1 MRLEVLLVNTGV
13 SLRGSAHQELSL
25 EHPEGG
31 ALLLALRHL
40 VFWELRRQLHRGL
53 DRVRRRTP
61 SVCLQLF
68 LVAIAVL
75 LGAI

>member
-13 SLRGSAHQELSL
+13 SLRGSAHQELRL

-31 ALLLALRHL
+31 ALLLALRRL

-68 LVAIAVL
+68 LLAIAVL

>member
-13 SLRGSAHQELSL
+13 SLRSPAHQELRL

-31 ALLLALRHL
+31 ALLLALRRL
-40 VFWELRRQLHRGL
+40 VFWELRRQLNRRL
-53 DRVRRRTP
+53 DRVRRRTS

>member
-13 SLRGSAHQELSL
+13 SLRGSAHQELRL
-25 EHPEGG
+25 EHPEGR
-31 ALLLALRHL
+31 ALLLALSHL

-53 DRVRRRTP
+53 DRVGRRTP